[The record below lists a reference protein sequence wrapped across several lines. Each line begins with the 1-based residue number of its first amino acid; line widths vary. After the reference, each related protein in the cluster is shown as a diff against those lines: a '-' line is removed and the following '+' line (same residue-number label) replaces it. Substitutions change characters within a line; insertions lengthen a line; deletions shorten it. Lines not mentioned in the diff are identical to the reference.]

1 MNTLKR
7 AFLYTMRKKTKTLI
21 LFLVLVTISTF
32 ILTGL
37 SIYKA
42 ADDSALSLR
51 QSVGGSI
58 RLELDENN
66 RKNWQYQQAVGGML
80 VDYVGAPITD
90 EDIQKIMSIDGI
102 KAYNGLGDGS
112 VFAKD
117 FSFISGFSFGAGSD
131 YSRLPS
137 VTDSEYFNFFT
148 RKAFQ
153 LVEGRHI
160 KEGDD
165 HVVLISTAIAEKNA
179 LKLGDTI
186 TVQCCYDSG
195 IYPDVTLTI
204 IGIYAYEADN
214 EFNTTSTD
222 KRNRLIIDHKA
233 MQEIMQRDV
242 IQYDNGVDFYVDDPR
257 EMERIASQIKAL
269 DLDWDSFT
277 LTMDNSAYEAVAS
290 PLTAMQN
297 LIVWLIVGCVAVSVG
312 ILVLILSM
320 WIKQRRHET
329 GILLSVGISKSGI
342 LLQYT
347 IEVLMIAVVAFGL
360 SFYTSSLISQGV
372 SDLIFHQVS
381 ESQPLPEIEL
391 PDDGTEYLDI
401 TGQYIPYDTSNVETL
416 ESVRVDVSPDY
427 LLYIYIFGILLIAFS
442 VSAASI
448 SVIQMK
454 PKKILS
460 QMS

>member
-1 MNTLKR
+1 MSTLKR

-66 RKNWQYQQAVGGML
+66 RKNWQYQQAAGGML

-195 IYPDVTLTI
+195 NYPDVSLTI

-297 LIVWLIVGCVAVSVG
+297 LIIWLIVGCVAVSVG

-329 GILLSVGISKSGI
+329 GILLSVGISKSRI

-347 IEVLMIAVVAFGL
+347 VEVLMIAIVAFGL
-360 SFYTSSLISQGV
+360 SFFTSNLISQGV

-416 ESVRVDVSPDY
+416 ESVQVTVSPDY
-427 LLYIYIFGILLIAFS
+427 LLYIYIFGTLLIAFS

-460 QMS
+460 QMR

>member
-1 MNTLKR
+1 MSTLKR

-66 RKNWQYQQAVGGML
+66 RKNWQYQQAAGGML

-195 IYPDVTLTI
+195 NYPDVSLTI

-214 EFNTTSTD
+214 GFNTTSTD

-233 MQEIMQRDV
+233 MQEIMQRDM

-329 GILLSVGISKSGI
+329 GILLSVGISKSRI

-347 IEVLMIAVVAFGL
+347 VEVLMIAIVAFGL
-360 SFYTSSLISQGV
+360 SFFTSNLISQGV

-381 ESQPLPEIEL
+381 ESQSLPEIEL

-416 ESVRVDVSPDY
+416 ESVQVTVSPDY
-427 LLYIYIFGILLIAFS
+427 LLYIYIFGTLLIAFS
-442 VSAASI
+442 VSAAFI